1 MLYRYL
7 AAQPLCQLNFQIPQR
22 MFVEKYGCKE
32 LAAFNNKPSL
42 NYKQSTN
49 TEIVEFLIKDKN
61 SHYYEDQDG
70 R

>member
-1 MLYRYL
+1 MRIIRKE
-7 AAQPLCQLNFQIPQR
+7 AQIEKF
-22 MFVEKYGCKE
+22 EKYGRKE
-32 LAAFNNKPSL
+32 LAAFNIKPSL
-42 NYKQSTN
+42 NFKQSTN

>member
-1 MLYRYL
+1 MRIIRKE
-7 AAQPLCQLNFQIPQR
+7 AQIKKF
-22 MFVEKYGCKE
+22 EKYGCKE

-49 TEIVEFLIKDKN
+49 TEIVELLIKDKN